1 MARKCKLT
9 GKGPMSGN
17 NVPFSM
23 KKTRRRFLPNIQSK
37 RVFVPELDRHVRIR
51 MTTRAMRT
59 LDKKGG
65 LMNYLRDEGLS
76 LKDVL

>member
-9 GKGPMSGN
+9 GKGPMTGN
-17 NVPFSM
+17 NVPFSL

-37 RVFVPELDRHVRIR
+37 RVYVPELDQYVRIR

-59 LDKKGG
+59 MDKKGG
-65 LMNYLRDEGLS
+65 LMNYLRDEGLT
-76 LKDVL
+76 LKDVM

>member
-9 GKGPMSGN
+9 GKGPMTGN

-37 RVFVPELDRHVRIR
+37 RVFVPELGRHVNIR
-51 MTTRAMRT
+51 MSTRAMRT
-59 LDKKGG
+59 MDKKGG
-65 LMNYLRDEGLS
+65 LMNYLRDEGLT
-76 LKDVL
+76 LKDVT

>member
-17 NVPFSM
+17 NVPFSL
-23 KKTRRRFLPNIQSK
+23 KKTKRRFLPNIQSK
-37 RVFVPELDRHVRIR
+37 RVYVPELDRHVRIR

-59 LDKKGG
+59 MDKKGG
-65 LMNYLRDEGLS
+65 LMNYLRDEGLT
-76 LKDVL
+76 LKDVT